1 MEASA
6 AHEEKEGGM
15 TADIHMLSNR
25 TADQVVLDHDLR
37 QGDFAL
43 RAVERLLARFIDYP
57 SEHARVAH
65 ALWCVHAHMMECWD
79 TTPRLAFLSPEPASG
94 KTRALEITELLV
106 PRPVSAVN
114 VSPAY
119 LFRKVASEE
128 GAPTILFDEI
138 DTVFGPKAKENEE
151 IRGLLNAGHRRGA
164 VAGRCVVRGKTIETE
179 EIPAYAAVAL
189 AGLGWLPDTIMSRS
203 VVIRM
208 RRRAPGEHVE
218 PFRRRLHG
226 AEGDRVRAQVEVWA
240 AAQSTDIDFDA
251 HPLPAEIQDRDAD
264 LWEPLVAIADLAG
277 GDWPARARAAAVAL
291 VAAARERE
299 PSLGVRLLA
308 DLRAVFDAAGN
319 PAHMF
324 TAAILAELHAI
335 EESPWLDLKGKPLDD
350 RTLARRLR
358 QYGVGSKKVRVGNT
372 TGRGY
377 DRAELADQWFR
388 YAPLSPPASGTSGTS
403 GTTPDSQGSNVP
415 DAVPHVP
422 HPAAPPETVP
432 EKNGRKIS
440 SVPDVPHV
448 PHPAGGRGE
457 EAGFCVH
464 CGRRDGRLLRVA
476 VPDGPPEGVPLHRG
490 CVEAWYALDIPEAL
504 RR

>member
-1 MEASA
+1 MVAHAADREAERRMSVISFDASA
-6 AHEEKEGGM
+6 
-15 TADIHMLSNR
+15 NNN
-25 TADQVVLDHDLR
+25 VLDQLVVDHDQR
-37 QGDFAL
+37 QGDLIL
-43 RAVERLLARFIDYP
+43 RAVERLLARFIAYP

-79 TTPRLAFLSPEPASG
+79 TTPRLAFLSPEPGSG

-138 DTVFGPKAKENEE
+138 DTVFGAKAKENEE

-164 VAGRCVVRGKTIETE
+164 IAGRCVVRGKTIETE

-203 VVIRM
+203 VVVRM

-226 AEGDRVRAQVEVWA
+226 VEGDRVRAQVEAWT
-240 AAQSTDIDFDA
+240 AAQSTDIDFNA
-251 HPLPAEIQDRDAD
+251 HPLPVEIQDRDAD

-299 PSLGVRLLA
+299 PSLGVHLLA
-308 DLRAVFDAAGN
+308 DLRAVFEAAGN
-319 PAHMF
+319 PPHMF
-324 TAAILAELHAI
+324 TTDILAALHAI
-335 EESPWLDLKGKPLDD
+335 EEGPWFDLKGKPLDD
-350 RTLARRLR
+350 RALARRLR
-358 QYGVGSKKVRVGNT
+358 QYGVRSKKVRVGNA

-377 DRAELADQWFR
+377 DRADLADQWSR
-388 YAPLSPPASGTSGTS
+388 YAPLSPPASGTSGTI
-403 GTTPDSQGSNVP
+403 G
-415 DAVPHVP
+415 
-422 HPAAPPETVP
+422 TVP
-432 EKNGRKIS
+432 ERL
-440 SVPDVPHV
+440 VPDVPHV
-448 PHPAGGRGE
+448 PHPAGGMGQ
-457 EAGFCVH
+457 EAGFCAY
-464 CGRRDGRLLRVA
+464 CGKDGELTLVGVDGRTA
-476 VPDGPPEGVPLHRG
+476 WLHEQ
-490 CVEAWYALDIPEAL
+490 CVNSWQRKHGGAA
-504 RR
+504 